1 MRQFR
6 VHRVNFFRP
15 EPKEIKRMAYDE
27 NVCKLAVARSDFS
40 IELWDMKGK
49 PFLER
54 VIPSATDNSIE
65 SVVWY
70 KGRLFSFDLH
80 GQIIEYDLNLLSP
93 KYCYHASAGAI
104 WCASANE
111 EKGLLAVGTEDGT
124 VCIFQIT
131 SDGIEFV
138 KNLYK
143 QERRIMCVAWNKSGD
158 VIVAGSINCIKLWNL
173 TTATSDTIIVGSKV
187 QRKETI
193 VWCIAVTSD
202 MTIISGDSSGKTSFW
217 DGKTGTLLSVSAA
230 HKADVLT
237 LCLNKDENIV
247 YSSGVD
253 PVIIMYVKSETAG
266 SAGEKWLKS
275 VQRIVH
281 THDVY
286 SIQLTREFLVS
297 GGVDTNLVFCKFP
310 PKTVVKFSPFSQ
322 LSYCSL
328 ASEASLLLLRYH
340 SELEVWK
347 LGKTSASS
355 GQDRERLSLSLS
367 PVKAVSLQS
376 KGGQQIICSA
386 ISSDGR
392 WLAYSTA
399 SELKLFHLN
408 MGSGVPYPQ
417 KVKSLPKSLSVAAH
431 SLVFKPSQPHLIVST
446 PEGTIRILECDMI
459 SPKLLASST
468 DGQDSVGRKHLLAAS
483 KDFVA
488 CGDHNGNVTIYSSSD
503 LKVYSQLPHYKFQP
517 TALQF
522 DKASENLVVAY
533 SDRKV
538 VEYNLKA
545 KAFSEWSRQEFV
557 TKEKL
562 QMDSY
567 YPILGVSF
575 VPGENDILLHDET
588 SLYIIDRSDKS
599 QTSKK
604 RTKQLDGSS
613 SVVQENDSFRVTNKY
628 KHLLSFLTMKDDLM
642 VAIEVPPNFILNSLP
657 PALHQKKFG
666 V

>member
-40 IELWDMKGK
+40 IELWDMKSK

-54 VIPSATDNSIE
+54 VIPSTTDNSIE

-80 GQIIEYDLNLLSP
+80 GQIIEYDLNFLRP

-104 WCASANE
+104 WCASVNE

-131 SDGIEFV
+131 SEGIEFE

-143 QERRIMCVAWNKSGD
+143 QERRIMCVAWSKSGD
-158 VIVAGSINCIKLWNL
+158 VIVAGSINCIKIWNL
-173 TTATSDTIIVGSKV
+173 AAGTSDTIIVGSKV
-187 QRKETI
+187 QRKETV

-217 DGKTGTLLSVSAA
+217 DGKTGTLLSASAV

-237 LCLNKDENIV
+237 LCVNKDENTV

-253 PVIIMYVKSETAG
+253 PVIMMHVKSKTAG
-266 SAGEKWLKS
+266 NGYEKWLKS

-281 THDVY
+281 THDVN
-286 SIQLTREFLVS
+286 SLQLAGEFLIS
-297 GGVDTNLVFCKFP
+297 GGVDTNLVFSRFP

-322 LSYCSL
+322 LSYCSV
-328 ASEASLLLLRYH
+328 APEASLLLLRYQSH
-340 SELEVWK
+340 LEVWK
-347 LGKTSASS
+347 LGKTNASS
-355 GQDRERLSLSLS
+355 GKDREHLPLTLS
-367 PVKAVSLQS
+367 PVKALLLES
-376 KGGQQIICSA
+376 KERQQIMCSA

-399 SELKLFHLN
+399 SGLKVFHLN

-417 KVKSLPKSLSVAAH
+417 MVKSLPKSLNVVAH
-431 SLVFKPSQPHLIVST
+431 SLTFKPSQPHLVVST
-446 PEGTIRILECDMI
+446 AEGMIRILECDLI

-468 DGQDSVGRKHLLAAS
+468 IDLDSVGRKHLLAAS
-483 KDFVA
+483 EDFVA
-488 CGDHNGNVTIYSSSD
+488 CGDHSGNVTVYNSSTM
-503 LKVYSQLPHYKFQP
+503 KVYSHLPHYKFQP

-522 DKASENLVVAY
+522 DKTSENLVVAY

-538 VEYNLKA
+538 LEYDLKA
-545 KAFSEWSRQEFV
+545 KAFSKWSRQESV
-557 TKEKL
+557 TKERL
-562 QMDSY
+562 QKDSY
-567 YPILGVSF
+567 YPILGVTL
-575 VPGENDILLHDET
+575 VAEGQDILLHDENAI
-588 SLYIIDRSDKS
+588 YIIDRSDKNKS
-599 QTSKK
+599 SRK

-613 SVVQENDSFRVTNKY
+613 GTVQDDDFRVTSRY
-628 KHLLSFLTMKDDLM
+628 KHLVSFQTVKDDM
-642 VAIEVPPNFILNSLP
+642 MAAVEVSPNFILNSLP
-657 PALHQKKFG
+657 SALHQKKFG